1 MSVNPQM
8 WFVSIATMADALD
21 FRNWLS
27 GRRVECK
34 DTMEFSEWLAAYN
47 AFPLEFYL
55 DGIVYRLKSR
65 EEASIFLIAWDAAW
79 RLRVEN
85 GQV

>member
-1 MSVNPQM
+1 MAPNPQM
-8 WFVSIATMADALD
+8 WFISIATLADVSD

-34 DTMEFSEWLAAYN
+34 DTMEFTEWLAAYT

-55 DGIVYRLKSR
+55 DGVVYKLASR
-65 EEASIFLIAWDAAW
+65 EEASIFLSAWDAAMGL
-79 RLRVEN
+79 RLDN
-85 GQV
+85 GNL